1 MHQKISTGLTRVY
14 KSVFGRGPT
23 RTTLHLTGDVVLC
36 VFEEAATPGQER
48 LTALGRADIVHAAQ
62 IELQRAMVPE
72 MTAIVEAATGR
83 EVRACV
89 CGFDAEVGAATN
101 TFLLVPEPAASRRHA
116 AACGDGE
123 RPAPAAPRAVPPAL
137 PEEPPAQR
145 ALATPTPP
153 AAGAP
158 DLEPA

>member
-72 MTAIVEAATGR
+72 MSAIVEEATGR
-83 EVRACV
+83 SVRACV

-101 TFLLVPEPAASRRHA
+101 TFLLVPEPARTRTPGVTGA
-116 AACGDGE
+116 GD
-123 RPAPAAPRAVPPAL
+123 AAPVRVLPPVRPQRTTTSAAVVPAVD
-137 PEEPPAQR
+137 
-145 ALATPTPP
+145 
-153 AAGAP
+153 AAG
-158 DLEPA
+158 LEPV